1 MSFSLFFSAL
11 SFSLSLFSRLRRD
24 ENGVAA
30 IEFGI
35 VASVLILLM
44 VMATD
49 LGLVMQHRSQLEG
62 AVRAGLQK
70 ALDSSSSLTSIQDYT
85 LSATD
90 LPSSPAAT
98 ATATNTCGCP
108 DGTVVSCS
116 TGTCGAV
123 PVRKYVEL
131 TLAQDHQW
139 LFGFPGL
146 PNPTNL
152 SITHSIRVE

>member
-1 MSFSLFFSAL
+1 MAHKPILRLFT
-11 SFSLSLFSRLRRD
+11 RLHRNED
-24 ENGVAA
+24 GVAA

-70 ALDSSSSLTSIQDYT
+70 ALDSSASLTTIQDYT
-85 LSATD
+85 LNAAD
-90 LPSSPAAT
+90 LPASPAAA

-108 DGTVVSCS
+108 DGTTVDCDS
-116 TGTCGAV
+116 GTCGAV
-123 PVRKYVEL
+123 PMRKYVQLE
-131 TLAQDHQW
+131 LAQDHQW

-146 PNPTNL
+146 PNPTTL
-152 SITHSIRVE
+152 TITHSIRVE